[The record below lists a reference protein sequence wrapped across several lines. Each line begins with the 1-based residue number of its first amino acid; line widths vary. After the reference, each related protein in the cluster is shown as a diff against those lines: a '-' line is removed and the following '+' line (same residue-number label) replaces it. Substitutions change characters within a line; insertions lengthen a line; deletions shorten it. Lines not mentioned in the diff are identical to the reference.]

1 MAARG
6 SESKNIIIAKLLE
19 TFAGS
24 FIYDKNVIIPMVENG
39 ESLQIKIALTCA
51 KTNVKSGME
60 NAIPGAEISTAATPK
75 AIEVLNQ
82 QDEELT
88 TFEKMIVLT
97 PVYFPTILMG
107 TATIG
112 CILGANVINKK
123 NQAMLVSA
131 YSYLD
136 SSFKEYKDKVKDIF
150 GEEGETRVREEIAK
164 DKYID
169 QNIPESKDTK
179 LFFDEFSGRYFESTL
194 YDLQNAVYNI
204 NRLYALHG
212 SVSIN
217 ELYKRLNLPPTDF
230 GEVLGWSAYK
240 DWENLGYAWIDIKWE
255 LMTMPD
261 DLECYAI
268 SFDIAPTEDF
278 SEW

>member
-1 MAARG
+1 MVARIIFDSLSVPG
-6 SESKNIIIAKLLE
+6 SKLIFLPPSSSYSFSISFVITLTSAK
-19 TFAGS
+19 
-24 FIYDKNVIIPMVENG
+24 
-39 ESLQIKIALTCA
+39 
-51 KTNVKSGME
+51 
-60 NAIPGAEISTAATPK
+60 
-75 AIEVLNQ
+75 
-82 QDEELT
+82 
-88 TFEKMIVLT
+88 
-97 PVYFPTILMG
+97 
-107 TATIG
+107 
-112 CILGANVINKK
+112 
-123 NQAMLVSA
+123 
-131 YSYLD
+131 
-136 SSFKEYKDKVKDIF
+136 
-150 GEEGETRVREEIAK
+150 EEGETRVREEIAK

-278 SEW
+278 AEW

>member
-1 MAARG
+1 
-6 SESKNIIIAKLLE
+6 
-19 TFAGS
+19 
-24 FIYDKNVIIPMVENG
+24 
-39 ESLQIKIALTCA
+39 
-51 KTNVKSGME
+51 
-60 NAIPGAEISTAATPK
+60 
-75 AIEVLNQ
+75 
-82 QDEELT
+82 
-88 TFEKMIVLT
+88 
-97 PVYFPTILMG
+97 
-107 TATIG
+107 
-112 CILGANVINKK
+112 
-123 NQAMLVSA
+123 MLVSA

-240 DWENLGYAWIDIKWE
+240 DWENLGYAWIDVCFGNMYSSYIQY
-255 LMTMPD
+255 P
-261 DLECYAI
+261 C
-268 SFDIAPTEDF
+268 
-278 SEW
+278 

>member
-1 MAARG
+1 M
-6 SESKNIIIAKLLE
+6 SSVYLHNKLCKTQTILKRNAP
-19 TFAGS
+19 TILSCLG
-24 FIYDKNVIIPMVENG
+24 
-39 ESLQIKIALTCA
+39 ALGVVGTA
-51 KTNVKSGME
+51 ISAVK
-60 NAIPGAEISTAATPK
+60 ATPK

-88 TFEKMIVLT
+88 TFEKIIVLT

-268 SFDIAPTEDF
+268 SFDITPTEDF
-278 SEW
+278 AEW